1 MKCIPVFM
9 PEFTFFIMNIC
20 DAYKI
25 TGEIMGCCNNKNNS
39 ALKTEAEE
47 IIAITGKEKTIT
59 ILQEIQRKKG
69 YIPEALLREISDLT
83 KISVS
88 DFYGVATFYS
98 QFRFTPLGKYVIKLC
113 NGTACFVS
121 GADVIYDTLCDFLKI
136 KSGETTKDG
145 LFSLETAA
153 CLGCCSL
160 APVVMIGERVYAKQT
175 PDSMRNLLN
184 KIIASETGGKSFG
197 AKL

>member
-1 MKCIPVFM
+1 MV
-9 PEFTFFIMNIC
+9 N
-20 DAYKI
+20 
-25 TGEIMGCCNNKNNS
+25 CCNNKAS
-39 ALKTEAEE
+39 ALQKEAEE

-59 ILQEIQRKKG
+59 ILQEIQKKRG
-69 YIPEALLREISDLT
+69 YIPEDLLLEISCLT
-83 KISVS
+83 KIPVS

-121 GADVIYDTLCDFLKI
+121 GADLLYDTLCDFLKI
-136 KSGETTKDG
+136 KEGETTKDG

-160 APVVMIGERVYAKQT
+160 APVIMIGESIYGKQT
-175 PDSMRNLLN
+175 PDTIRDLLN
-184 KIIASETGGKSFG
+184 GIIISEKGSSSGGK
-197 AKL
+197 L